1 MIKESE
7 FRRGGCRCKK
17 EEKKKN
23 VAENSTHKR
32 KDRRR
37 LYMRKKSEKR
47 LRRSLNQS
55 ALEDLTFEALYHS
68 GARLG
73 SFNLRTLAM
82 LTNGARSSE
91 TESERHHRAHS
102 LSRS

>member
-1 MIKESE
+1 MNFDEVDADA
-7 FRRGGCRCKK
+7 KK
-17 EEKKKN
+17 KKREKKPWPKIPLTN
-23 VAENSTHKR
+23 AKTAVVCTCE
-32 KDRRR
+32 
-37 LYMRKKSEKR
+37 KKSEKR